1 MAMPRLPACGRR
13 GTMQAMTQ
21 AESQDAVPPG
31 APRPVSTPGALRA
44 SITQGS
50 LDGETYD
57 RELPVRRQ
65 ATLC

>member
-1 MAMPRLPACGRR
+1 
-13 GTMQAMTQ
+13 MQAMTQ